1 MKFSENLKRIRKE
14 NNLSQEQLAEKV
26 GVSRQ
31 AVSKWESGAAY
42 PEMDKVLLI
51 CKIFNYNIDELLNEN
66 VKEVDETK
74 QSKIN
79 LNKYIEDFFGF
90 ITKTAQMFSSMKF
103 WQILKCLLEQC
114 IIAGILMILFLI
126 IGGILSNIS
135 YGLLGTIFHSFYG
148 TIHNILESIYLILAL
163 IIGITIILHIFK
175 VRYLDYYEIVKED
188 NNTENEQDTQNEN
201 EKKDNSKILLE
212 NKKEKIIIRDPNH
225 SGSKFLTGL
234 AKMIVFGIK
243 FIVGCIA
250 VGFCC
255 SFVGLAIL
263 LALSFMFVKTG
274 LVFLG
279 SFLGIISAM
288 LINFVI
294 LEVFYNFIVSKKC
307 FKTRMAIMFVIGL
320 IVGGMSIGMIL
331 IGVTKFDY
339 VEDYDENEDTYNV
352 PMTENLCIDYW
363 NNGIEY
369 EETDSSD
376 VKIVVKHSEFTRTEI
391 NNENEMINIYSYQ
404 DESKIMEQLRKTIKD
419 INNKQIKGYSNPKVY
434 VYSSKENIEKIK
446 QNIQI
451 KRQQREEENDR
462 WTEIQDEMD
471 ELQNQLEEK
480 DIIIEQQKD
489 ELNQKEDET
498 TILQENIQSEIE

>member
-103 WQILKCLLEQC
+103 WQIVKCLLEQC
-114 IIAGILMILFLI
+114 IIASVLVTIVLILD
-126 IGGILSNIS
+126 GILSSIL
-135 YGLLGTIFHSFYG
+135 YGLFGTIFHSFYG

-175 VRYLDYYEIVKED
+175 VRYLDYYEIVKE
-188 NNTENEQDTQNEN
+188 NNDVENEQDTQNEN
-201 EKKDNSKILLE
+201 EIKDKSKILLE
-212 NKKEKIIIRDPNH
+212 NKKEKIIIRDANH
-225 SGSKFLTGL
+225 SGSKFLEGC
-234 AKMIVFGIK
+234 AKLIVFGIK
-243 FIVGCIA
+243 FFVACIA
-250 VGFCC
+250 LGFCC
-255 SFVGLAIL
+255 SFVMFATL
-263 LALSFMFVKTG
+263 LVVCFMFIKAG
-274 LVFLG
+274 LVFWG
-279 SFLGIISAM
+279 SFLGVIAA
-288 LINFVI
+288 LVINFAI
-294 LEVFYNFIVSKKC
+294 LEVLYNFIVSKKNN
-307 FKTRMAIMFVIGL
+307 KTRISIMLVAGL
-320 IVGGMSIGMIL
+320 LIGGMSIGMIL
-331 IGVTKFDY
+331 IGATKFDY
-339 VEDYDENEDTYNV
+339 VEDYDGNEDTYNV

-376 VKIVVKHSEFTRTEI
+376 VKIIVKHSKFTRTEI
-391 NNENEMINIYSYQ
+391 HNENEVIDIYSYQ
-404 DESKIMEQLRKTIKD
+404 DETKIMEQLRKTIED
-419 INNKQIKGYSNPKVY
+419 INNKQIKGYANPKVY
-434 VYSSKENIEKIK
+434 VYASKENIEKIK

-451 KRQQREEENDR
+451 KRQQMEEENDR
-462 WTEIQDEMD
+462 WIEVQDEID
-471 ELQNQLEEK
+471 RLESQIEEK
-480 DIIIEQQKD
+480 DILIENQKD
-489 ELNQKEDET
+489 ELEQKNDE
-498 TILQENIQSEIE
+498 IMNLQESLEEIE